1 METNETNEGKYS
13 KIFLKEK
20 ETKLLPKKKKKRGET
35 YSYEKNPYLKKN
47 VFFLQS
53 SNICP
58 NKQKCKS

>member
-1 METNETNEGKYS
+1 MKQTKGYS

-20 ETKLLPKKKKKRGET
+20 ETKLLPKKKRKKKRGKT

-47 VFFLQS
+47 VFFLQT
-53 SNICP
+53 SNLCP